1 MSFLSDNELKKFKFV
16 GENVKLSSNAT
27 FYHPETIE
35 IGDNSRIDD
44 FCVLSGKIKIGKNVH
59 IATHNILAGGESGL
73 KIGDYVGIAAK
84 CHIFCKSDDY
94 KGGYFN
100 GPTVNKKY
108 TNQLDKSINVKKHVL
123 IGTNVLVLPGT
134 LIGEGSSV
142 YLNSVAKGELE
153 DWSIFSGNP
162 IRKVGERDKALK
174 ALELEFI
181 KESGG

>member
-1 MSFLSDNELKKFKFV
+1 MQHFITQKQLKLVTIQELM
-16 GENVKLSSNAT
+16 
-27 FYHPETIE
+27 I
-35 IGDNSRIDD
+35 

-134 LIGEGSSV
+134 LIGEEAV
-142 YLNSVAKGELE
+142 C
-153 DWSIFSGNP
+153 I
-162 IRKVGERDKALK
+162 
-174 ALELEFI
+174 
-181 KESGG
+181 